1 MLIKQG
7 CDWAKTTDCDYSKN
21 GLSCYMSKLVK
32 VPEQVTRR
40 KSLRTDLSVVVTFG
54 PMKKELLAV
63 G

>member
-1 MLIKQG
+1 
-7 CDWAKTTDCDYSKN
+7 
-21 GLSCYMSKLVK
+21 MSKLVK